1 MDIKVKDQIFYRV
14 DSQLAALLTT
24 AFPTVFE
31 RFEAKPN
38 TLGVQGDAP
47 LARVTESAETTK
59 WGIWRAPVTGK
70 PAIQGKN
77 FRTTMYFDGDPNR
90 ASTFNVGGKFPPPE
104 VIEAYRAAYNA
115 GDVHNSAEGAA
126 EKRRREAD
134 DIYAQGGGIMPVKE

>member
-14 DSQLAALLTT
+14 DSQLAAILTT

-47 LARVTESAETTK
+47 LARVTASTETTF
-59 WGIWRAPVTGK
+59 GIWRAPLTGK

-77 FRTTMYFDGDPNR
+77 FRTTMYFEGDPSR
-90 ASTFNVGGKFPPPE
+90 ASTFNVGGKTPPPE
-104 VIEAYRAAYNA
+104 VIEAYRAAFENRSTLEKFQDA
-115 GDVHNSAEGAA
+115 GLTNLLTHGP
-126 EKRRREAD
+126 KTEAWD
-134 DIYAQGGGIMPVKE
+134 KPETE